1 MRHSNWIELIRLY
14 QDKISAIFVRR
25 KLLLFNTY
33 GTVVPRSSFQFFFQ
47 TWNYRP
53 ASISNAYR
61 DWILCTVYS
70 LALCFILIIPHTMR
84 EINFFFLSRKPRKK
98 RIFHKLYFCVV
109 GWFVVWGGVGN
120 QKTVYAK
127 KNFPPKYSK
136 QHVAQRG
143 WLQIFFGSGFQWCL
157 MDVSGT
163 IWYSH
168 VLTCSCIS

>member
-33 GTVVPRSSFQFFFQ
+33 GPVVPRSSFQFFFRLG
-47 TWNYRP
+47 TTDLHLSP
-53 ASISNAYR
+53 M
-61 DWILCTVYS
+61 
-70 LALCFILIIPHTMR
+70 LIVTEFCVHYIVLRCVSYWLSPHTMR
-84 EINFFFLSRKPRKK
+84 EINFFFLLRKPHKK
-98 RIFHKLYFCVV
+98 RIFHILYFCVV

-127 KNFPPKYSK
+127 KNFSPKYSK